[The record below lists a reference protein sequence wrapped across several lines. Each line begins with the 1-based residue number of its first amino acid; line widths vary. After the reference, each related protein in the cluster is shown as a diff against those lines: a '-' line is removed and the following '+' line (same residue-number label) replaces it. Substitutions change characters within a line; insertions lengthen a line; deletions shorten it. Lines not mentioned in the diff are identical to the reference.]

1 MAIPFRKSAN
11 TKRQEKVR
19 VVLGP
24 EHFQK
29 KRWFH
34 LAKRFLVEHYLSIS
48 ITVLVVAC
56 VYTHIYYYNRLIR
69 MEQQIGN
76 MRAQIE
82 AGLQMRQNIVVGLT
96 AAVNRFITHEQGI
109 FSSAIETRKDS
120 MTVSN
125 DLKKLIKTAKEF
137 SGSQFSPAGLSRLM
151 AVAENYPQ
159 LVSSQPYKVLV
170 EKIGQVESQIY
181 DKRVEYNNAV
191 NVYNTRLSTFPANLV
206 GRIMYFRLQPYF
218 SWDNKPE
225 WVFERNSQ
233 LPELPANMESEKT
246 NKKLEIKAGTERA
259 RSNQNAK

>member
-1 MAIPFRKSAN
+1 MAIPFRKSAGE
-11 TKRQEKVR
+11 KRQEKVR
-19 VVLGP
+19 VVLGS
-24 EHFQK
+24 ENFQK

-34 LAKRFLVEHYLSIS
+34 VLWRFIVEHYLSIS
-48 ITVLVVAC
+48 ITVLVVAF

-96 AAVNRFITHEQGI
+96 AAVNRFIAHEQRI

-137 SGSQFSPAGLSRLM
+137 SPNQFNPASLSKLM

-170 EKIGQVESQIY
+170 EKMGEVETQVY
-181 DKRVEYNNAV
+181 NKRLEYNNAV
-191 NVYNTRLSTFPANLV
+191 NVYNTRLSTFPVNIV
-206 GRIMYFRLQPYF
+206 GRILRFRLQPYF
-218 SWDNKPE
+218 SWDNTAE
-225 WVFERNSQ
+225 WMFEKENQ
-233 LPELPANMESEKT
+233 
-246 NKKLEIKAGTERA
+246 KLKIK
-259 RSNQNAK
+259 N